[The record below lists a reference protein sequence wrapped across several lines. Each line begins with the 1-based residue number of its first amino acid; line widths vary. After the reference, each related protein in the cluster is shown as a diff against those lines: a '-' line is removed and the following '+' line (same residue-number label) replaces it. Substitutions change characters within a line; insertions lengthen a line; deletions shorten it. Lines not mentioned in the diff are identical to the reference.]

1 MIIVKINKYFN
12 PKIKWSSPY
21 KIMDFYKPTARFP
34 SRKVLV
40 GWVRHGA
47 IGIRR
52 HPYWINCF
60 IGHMDVYRPLILMSV
75 GFTAPHDGL
84 FPRSHKRF
92 DLPGS
97 TAINQLK
104 FGYPGRPVLNKTQ
117 CFIGHMD
124 VYRPLIL
131 MSVGF
136 TPTPPRWCG
145 GLFPMSHK
153 RFDLP
158 GSTAINQLK
167 LDIRVDLIGY
177 IVVRP
182 SYSWSRWARLI
193 EARHA
198 TMLKDP
204 FRSPHA

>member
-75 GFTAPHDGL
+75 GFTAP
-84 FPRSHKRF
+84 
-92 DLPGS
+92 
-97 TAINQLK
+97 
-104 FGYPGRPVLNKTQ
+104 
-117 CFIGHMD
+117 
-124 VYRPLIL
+124 
-131 MSVGF
+131 
-136 TPTPPRWCG
+136 PPRWFIPEVSQTVR
-145 GLFPMSHK
+145 LTRLHRHQSAEIWIS
-153 RFDLP
+153 
-158 GSTAINQLK
+158 GSTW
-167 LDIRVDLIGY
+167 LDILL
-177 IVVRP
+177 
-182 SYSWSRWARLI
+182 S
-193 EARHA
+193 
-198 TMLKDP
+198 
-204 FRSPHA
+204 